1 MHISLVKY
9 MLPHMTLLL
18 NFPPRSCCVTWE
30 EEDKGGLWMRE
41 AEILPSEEEKL
52 KSPWRHWVGNSPL
65 PAPRVG

>member
-1 MHISLVKY
+1 
-9 MLPHMTLLL
+9 ML
-18 NFPPRSCCVTWE
+18 CDVAWE

-52 KSPWRHWVGNSPL
+52 KSPWRHWVGNFPL